1 MFKLLKSSEKTN
13 RSARA
18 ADAVHTLALHSITA
32 STAPST
38 TEEEER
44 AMVLLFQIE
53 LMGVDVVL
61 LPANDLSEY
70 FASTS
75 VCTCKMADFAATS
88 PELYLDLFDN
98 HILTRSHNNLKP
110 AEAEAAVNHPQSQL
124 QLHRL
129 YPPLLPEFLQLR

>member
-18 ADAVHTLALHSITA
+18 ADAVHTLALHSITT

-53 LMGVDVVL
+53 LMGVDVACCCQQTIFHSTL
-61 LPANDLSEY
+61 LP
-70 FASTS
+70 
-75 VCTCKMADFAATS
+75 
-88 PELYLDLFDN
+88 
-98 HILTRSHNNLKP
+98 
-110 AEAEAAVNHPQSQL
+110 
-124 QLHRL
+124 
-129 YPPLLPEFLQLR
+129 LLVPCAHAKC